1 MRKRFQKVGFCRWY
15 QLLVRLRTFMVD
27 WTSMLAVL
35 VRLCIDDKFPT
46 HLSMEQPMEPV
57 KQDTAM
63 PGASGERVQTKLSS
77 ADETR
82 ALRKACRNA
91 MHLAIFILS
100 DPMNQARAQVLK
112 LMATH
117 THAWYHEQAQLLRNA
132 AAAGEWHCA
141 QLHCEF
147 RVPLRKTFALLQE
160 PRTVEAL
167 GMSVSFGSAA
177 LGVPSMHA
185 ELGGQQGIAALAGTF
200 VQPLVK
206 KRVFRSAWM
215 LYGWPSRFAEFLS
228 SDPEVVSAALQD
240 LERDYNLY
248 IKAGAMNTSFFIAFV
263 SRSPFHLLRV
273 MQTVIVPQVAY
284 IYTLDWEMW
293 PCVWACPWYQRSCC
307 KAGTEVEH

>member
-1 MRKRFQKVGFCRWY
+1 
-15 QLLVRLRTFMVD
+15 
-27 WTSMLAVL
+27 
-35 VRLCIDDKFPT
+35 
-46 HLSMEQPMEPV
+46 
-57 KQDTAM
+57 
-63 PGASGERVQTKLSS
+63 
-77 ADETR
+77 
-82 ALRKACRNA
+82 

-112 LMATH
+112 LMTIH

-141 QLHCEF
+141 QLHGEF
-147 RVPLRKTFALLQE
+147 WVPLRKTFALLQE

-167 GMSVSFGSAA
+167 GMSVSFDSAA

-228 SDPEVVSAALQD
+228 SDPEVVAAALQD
-240 LERDYNLY
+240 LEMDYNLY

-263 SRSPFHLLRV
+263 SRSPFNLPCV
-273 MQTVIVPQVAY
+273 MQIVIPLKAADW
-284 IYTLDWEMW
+284 TLTKPILDL
-293 PCVWACPWYQRSCC
+293 VKVRNQGFKQSRV
-307 KAGTEVEH
+307 VEDGFLVERRREHNSANAELVENQTFNALIEEKLLKEKFKFQTHPNSLPHERATMTGPSTTPTPA